1 MHVSMNRIDNK
12 YIEAICYFDSKYRFI
27 SGDERYFAMMGEV
40 VECGLDKLVHRDDWD
55 GFKDYL
61 EREEYDEPYISRIM
75 IGTEC
80 YRYFLFY
87 RIKETRQDFRNKEA
101 VKYNFLVR
109 D

>member
-12 YIEAICYFDSKYRFI
+12 YVEAICYFDSKYRFI

-61 EREEYDEPYISRIM
+61 EREE
-75 IGTEC
+75 
-80 YRYFLFY
+80 
-87 RIKETRQDFRNKEA
+87 
-101 VKYNFLVR
+101 
-109 D
+109 